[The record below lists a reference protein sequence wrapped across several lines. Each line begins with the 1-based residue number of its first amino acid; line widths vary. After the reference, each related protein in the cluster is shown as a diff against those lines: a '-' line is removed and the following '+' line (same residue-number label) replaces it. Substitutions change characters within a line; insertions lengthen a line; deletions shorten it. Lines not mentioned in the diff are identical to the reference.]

1 MLDAKRS
8 LGIALAAVSLAVL
21 PGSAVAQAARGSRAG
36 VAQRCS
42 SDWQLVSYA
51 LLFYL
56 EAPGLQAKEQLLHE
70 LVVDLRRA
78 RRACRAI
85 QHHS

>member
-1 MLDAKRS
+1 MFHTKRI
-8 LGIALAAVSLAVL
+8 LGAALTTVVLAGL
-21 PGSAVAQAARGSRAG
+21 PGPTLARAMTRSGPS

-51 LLFYL
+51 LVFYL
-56 EAPGLQAKEQLLHE
+56 QAPGLQAKDQLLHE

-78 RRACRAI
+78 VRECGTENAK
-85 QHHS
+85 